1 VKAAAARSVRGRAPQ
16 RGGVARPASARGG
29 RAGVVLRTLRGL
41 QLRRL
46 GAMFAV
52 LLVLAMAKVW
62 IGLQV
67 VATGYELETLAREQ
81 LRLEEFRQQ
90 LEVELA
96 TKQSRA
102 VLEERARRTLG
113 MVTPKRGQVVD
124 VR

>member
-1 VKAAAARSVRGRAPQ
+1 VKAAAARTVRGRAPQ
-16 RGGVARPASARGG
+16 RASVARSGAARNGP
-29 RAGVVLRTLRGL
+29 AGVLLRTLRGL

-46 GAMFAV
+46 AAMFAV
-52 LLVLAMAKVW
+52 LVALAMAKVW

-102 VLEERARRTLG
+102 VLEDRARRTLG
-113 MVTPKRGQVVD
+113 MVAPKRGQVVD

>member
-1 VKAAAARSVRGRAPQ
+1 L
-16 RGGVARPASARGG
+16 
-29 RAGVVLRTLRGL
+29 LRTLRGL

-46 GAMFAV
+46 AAMFAV
-52 LLVLAMAKVW
+52 LIVLAMAKVW

-96 TKQSRA
+96 TKQSRT
-102 VLEERARRTLG
+102 VLEDRARRTLG